1 MLQIAQSKISDEN
14 IPENGRQMF
23 DIPPNCPVAYPE
35 ESNIYISPSTENLTI
50 SDHKNI
56 ISTLEDLFIK
66 FLDVK
71 KFIIYHSV
79 IKIINIV

>member
-1 MLQIAQSKISDEN
+1 MLQIALSKISDEN
-14 IPENGRQMF
+14 IPENGEQMF
-23 DIPPNCPVAYPE
+23 KIPQNCHVAYPE

-71 KFIIYHSV
+71 K
-79 IKIINIV
+79 KKKTL